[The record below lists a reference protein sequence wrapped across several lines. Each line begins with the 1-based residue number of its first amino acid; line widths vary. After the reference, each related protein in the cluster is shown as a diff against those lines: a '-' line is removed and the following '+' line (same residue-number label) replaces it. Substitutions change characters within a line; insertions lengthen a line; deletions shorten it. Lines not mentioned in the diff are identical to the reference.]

1 MDKKWSL
8 SGDSSLEKSGESI
21 VEQIAM
27 ESDLGRLREVLG
39 SERFDEIVKSKKD
52 KV

>member
-1 MDKKWSL
+1 MDKKWDL
-8 SGDSSLEKSGESI
+8 SGDSSLESDMCRAETPSEVFLRRSG
-21 VEQIAM
+21 
-27 ESDLGRLREVLG
+27 LREVLG